1 MREQELETKCCRIA
15 ELFGWHNFKGSS
27 RNGGA
32 DRIFFR
38 GGRCFMVEFKVGKNK
53 QQTNQ
58 KVEEG
63 LMKMNGTPYH
73 VVTSIEEMKEV
84 LRCFQI
90 L

>member
-1 MREQELETKCCRIA
+1 
-15 ELFGWHNFKGSS
+15 
-27 RNGGA
+27 
-32 DRIFFR
+32 
-38 GGRCFMVEFKVGKNK
+38 MVEFKVGKNK

-63 LMKMNGTPYH
+63 LMKMNGTPYY

-84 LRCFQI
+84 LRCFQV